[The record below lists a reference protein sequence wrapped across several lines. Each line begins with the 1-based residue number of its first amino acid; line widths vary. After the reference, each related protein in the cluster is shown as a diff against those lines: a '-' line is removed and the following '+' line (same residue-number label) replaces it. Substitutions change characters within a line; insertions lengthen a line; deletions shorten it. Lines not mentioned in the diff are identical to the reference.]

1 MAAAG
6 NARFQG
12 MISGAGSKA
21 LQTRNL
27 RADLPA
33 ACGADWTAPVVGAR
47 S

>member
-27 RADLPA
+27 RADLLPA
-33 ACGADWTAPVVGAR
+33 LLLLR
-47 S
+47 R